1 MLDAA
6 LRTPYAVPMAP
17 QSEPD
22 EGGSPEAQPSP
33 EVRVSE
39 EPPPHLPL
47 IEAAGDAIVEA
58 AVEEK
63 PTWRGWIHAATAPI
77 ALVAGIVL
85 VLIADGAT
93 AKLSTA
99 VYALSCVLMFGVS
112 AVYHRFHWQQRTRVL
127 LKRLDHAN
135 IFLLIA
141 GSYTPIALL
150 TLPSP
155 TDGILLAVI
164 WGGALLG
171 IAFRVFWLH
180 APRWLYVPIY
190 LALGWAAV
198 AFLPQIWVANAA
210 TAILVI
216 AGGLAYTVGAV
227 IYGLKRPNPYPG
239 RFGFH
244 EIFHAC
250 TLIAFVCHW
259 TAIMLVAVA
268 PPA

>member
-1 MLDAA
+1 MRATA
-6 LRTPYAVPMAP
+6 LRTPYAVAMPVTSDPDAHGVRR
-17 QSEPD
+17 EPD
-22 EGGSPEAQPSP
+22 PDA
-33 EVRVSE
+33 VDDV
-39 EPPPHLPL
+39 PHLPL
-47 IEAAGDAIVEA
+47 IEAAGDAIAEA
-58 AVEEK
+58 DAEAK
-63 PTWRGWIHAATAPI
+63 PSWRGWIHAATAPL

-85 VLIADGAT
+85 VLVAEGAT
-93 AKLSTA
+93 AKLSTT
-99 VYALSCVLMFGVS
+99 VYALSSLLMFGVS
-112 AVYHRFHWQQRTRVL
+112 AVYHRFTWQERTRVL
-127 LKRLDHAN
+127 LKRFDHAN

-155 TDGILLAVI
+155 TDWILLTVI
-164 WGGALLG
+164 WSGALLG
-171 IAFRVFWLH
+171 IAFRVFWIG

-198 AFLPQIWVANAA
+198 AFLPQIWAANAA

-227 IYGLKRPNPYPG
+227 VYGMKRPNPVPG
-239 RFGFH
+239 HFGFH

-250 TLIAFVCHW
+250 TFIAFVCHF
-259 TAIMLVAVA
+259 TAILIVAIA

>member
-6 LRTPYAVPMAP
+6 LRTPYAVPMALQNGSARP
-17 QSEPD
+17 SPD
-22 EGGSPEAQPSP
+22 DRPAP

-39 EPPPHLPL
+39 PDPAHLPL

-58 AVEEK
+58 SVEDK
-63 PTWRGWIHAATAPI
+63 PSWRGWIHAATAPLSLI
-77 ALVAGIVL
+77 AGVVLIVL
-85 VLIADGAT
+85 AEGAT
-93 AKLSTA
+93 ATISTA
-99 VYALSCVLMFGVS
+99 VYAASSLLMFSVS
-112 AVYHRFHWQQRTRVL
+112 AVYHRFRWQERTRVV

-155 TDGILLAVI
+155 TDWILLTVI
-164 WGGALLG
+164 WVGALLG
-171 IAFRVFWLH
+171 IAFRIFWLH

-210 TAILVI
+210 TALLIG
-216 AGGLAYTVGAV
+216 AGGLAYTIGAV
-227 IYGLKRPNPYPG
+227 IYGMKRPNPYPG
-239 RFGFH
+239 HFGFH
-244 EIFHAC
+244 EIFHFC
-250 TLIAFVCHW
+250 TLVAFVCHW
-259 TAIMLVAVA
+259 AAIMLVAVD

>member
-1 MLDAA
+1 MPAQPEPSSAADAA
-6 LRTPYAVPMAP
+6 HPADDDAV
-17 QSEPD
+17 
-22 EGGSPEAQPSP
+22 
-33 EVRVSE
+33 
-39 EPPPHLPL
+39 PHLPL
-47 IEAAGDAIVEA
+47 IEAAGDEIAEAEVEQ
-58 AVEEK
+58 K
-63 PTWRGWIHAATAPI
+63 PSWRGWIHAVTAPL
-77 ALVAGIVL
+77 ALILGIVL
-85 VLIADGAT
+85 VTVADGAVAT
-93 AKLSTA
+93 VSTA
-99 VYALSCVLMFGVS
+99 VYAASCVLMFGVS
-112 AVYHRFHWQQRTRVL
+112 AVYHRFHWQERTRVV

-155 TDGILLAVI
+155 TDWILLTVI

-171 IAFRVFWLH
+171 IAFRIFWLH

-198 AFLPQIWVANAA
+198 AFLGQIWAANAV
-210 TAILVI
+210 TAALVI

-227 IYGLKRPNPYPG
+227 AYGLKKPNPFPG

-250 TLIAFVCHW
+250 TLIAFACHW
-259 TAIMLVAVA
+259 TAILLVAVD

>member
-6 LRTPYAVPMAP
+6 LRTPYAVSMPV
-17 QSEPD
+17 QST
-22 EGGSPEAQPSP
+22 PSP
-33 EVRVSE
+33 QDAMQPADGDSL
-39 EPPPHLPL
+39 PHLPL
-47 IEAAGDAIVEA
+47 IEAAGDAIAEAEVEQ
-58 AVEEK
+58 K
-63 PTWRGWIHAATAPI
+63 PSWRGWIHAVTAPL

-85 VLIADGAT
+85 VVLADGPVAT
-93 AKLSTA
+93 ISTA
-99 VYALSCVLMFGVS
+99 VYAASCVLMFGVS
-112 AVYHRFHWQQRTRVL
+112 AVYHRFHWQERTRLV

-155 TDGILLAVI
+155 TDWILLLVI

-171 IAFRVFWLH
+171 IAFRIFWLH

-198 AFLPQIWVANAA
+198 AFLGQIWAANAA
-210 TAILVI
+210 TAALVI

-227 IYGLKRPNPYPG
+227 AYGLKKPNPFPG

-250 TLIAFVCHW
+250 TFIAFVCHW
-259 TAIMLVAVA
+259 TAILLVAVA

>member
-1 MLDAA
+1 MRATA
-6 LRTPYAVPMAP
+6 LRTPYAVAMPVTSDPDAHGVRR
-17 QSEPD
+17 EPD
-22 EGGSPEAQPSP
+22 PDA
-33 EVRVSE
+33 VDDV
-39 EPPPHLPL
+39 PHLPL
-47 IEAAGDAIVEA
+47 IEAAGDAIAEA
-58 AVEEK
+58 DAEAK
-63 PTWRGWIHAATAPI
+63 PSWRGWIHAATAPL

-85 VLIADGAT
+85 VVVAEGAT
-93 AKLSTA
+93 AKLSTT
-99 VYALSCVLMFGVS
+99 VYALSSLLMFGVS
-112 AVYHRFHWQQRTRVL
+112 AVYHRFTWQERTRVL
-127 LKRLDHAN
+127 LKRFDHAN

-155 TDGILLAVI
+155 TDWILLTVI
-164 WGGALLG
+164 WSGALLG
-171 IAFRVFWLH
+171 IAFRVFWIG

-198 AFLPQIWVANAA
+198 AFLPQIWAANAA

-227 IYGLKRPNPYPG
+227 VYGMKRPNPVP
-239 RFGFH
+239 RHFGFH

-250 TLIAFVCHW
+250 TFIAFVCHF
-259 TAIMLVAVA
+259 TAILIVAIA

>member
-1 MLDAA
+1 MLDAV
-6 LRTPYAVPMAP
+6 LRTPYAVVMAL
-17 QSEPD
+17 QSEPAGASSD
-22 EGGSPEAQPSP
+22 QPSP
-33 EVRVSE
+33 EVRVSD
-39 EPPPHLPL
+39 PSSAHLPL
-47 IEAAGDAIVEA
+47 IEAAGDSIVEA
-58 AVEEK
+58 AVEQK
-63 PTWRGWIHAATAPI
+63 PTWRGWIHAGTAPL
-77 ALVAGIVL
+77 ALIAGIVL
-85 VLIADGAT
+85 VVIADGAT
-93 AKLSTA
+93 AKVSTA
-99 VYALSCVLMFGVS
+99 VYAASSLLMFGVS
-112 AVYHRFHWQQRTRVL
+112 AVYHRFHWQERTRVL

-155 TDGILLAVI
+155 TDVILLSVI
-164 WGGALLG
+164 WAGAVLG
-171 IAFRVFWLH
+171 IAFRIFWLH

-198 AFLPQIWVANAA
+198 AFLPQIWSANAM
-210 TAILVI
+210 TAALVI
-216 AGGLAYTVGAV
+216 AGGLAYTVGA
-227 IYGLKRPNPYPG
+227 IAYGMKKPNPFPG

-250 TLIAFVCHW
+250 TLVAFLCHW

>member
-1 MLDAA
+1 M
-6 LRTPYAVPMAP
+6 TGMAGHDHDGT
-17 QSEPD
+17 EP
-22 EGGSPEAQPSP
+22 ERGAPRPERDGPAP
-33 EVRVSE
+33 EVRTSD
-39 EPPPHLPL
+39 PARAHLPF
-47 IEAAGDAIVEA
+47 IEAAGDAIAEA
-58 AVEEK
+58 AVERK
-63 PTWRGWIHAATAPI
+63 PTWRGWFHAGTAPL
-77 ALVAGIVL
+77 ALAAGIVL
-85 VLIADGAT
+85 VVLADGAV
-93 AKLSTA
+93 AKLSSA
-99 VYALSCVLMFGVS
+99 VFALSSLLLFGIS
-112 AVYHRFHWQQRTRVL
+112 AIYHRFNWEERTRVL
-127 LKRLDHAN
+127 LKRFDHAN

-155 TDGILLAVI
+155 TDWILLSVI

-171 IAFRVFWLH
+171 IAFRVFWIS

-198 AFLPQIWVANAA
+198 AFMGQIWAANAM

-227 IYGLKRPNPYPG
+227 IYGMKKPNPFPG

-244 EIFHAC
+244 EIFHVC
-250 TLIAFVCHW
+250 TVIAFLCHW
-259 TAIMLVAVA
+259 TAILLVALD